1 MSFFEI
7 FQPGLAFLRQE
18 KDRQK
23 MLVSKPT
30 YGGGAPLGIDLD
42 GGVAKIRIK
51 AKPPAEPD
59 EADGATAVVDPEP
72 RAEAADPD
80 SDSKRD

>member
-1 MSFFEI
+1 MSFFDI
-7 FQPGLAFLRQE
+7 FQPGLALLRQE
-18 KDRQK
+18 RDRQK

-51 AKPPAEPD
+51 AKPPAEPVEPD
-59 EADGATAVVDPEP
+59 EATAAEEP
-72 RAEAADPD
+72 GPAAKSADPD
-80 SDSKRD
+80 PKAG

>member
-1 MSFFEI
+1 
-7 FQPGLAFLRQE
+7 
-18 KDRQK
+18 

-51 AKPPAEPD
+51 AKPPVENAPD
-59 EADGATAVVDPEP
+59 EANVVVDPEP
-72 RAEAADPD
+72 QPDEADPD
-80 SDSKRD
+80 PKRN

>member
-1 MSFFEI
+1 
-7 FQPGLAFLRQE
+7 
-18 KDRQK
+18 

-51 AKPPAEPD
+51 AKSPAEPVAAD
-59 EADGATAVVDPEP
+59 EATAADPEP
-72 RAEAADPD
+72 TADAPD
-80 SDSKRD
+80 PEPKDD

>member
-1 MSFFEI
+1 
-7 FQPGLAFLRQE
+7 
-18 KDRQK
+18 

-51 AKPPAEPD
+51 AKPPSEPAEPD
-59 EADGATAVVDPEP
+59 ETTA
-72 RAEAADPD
+72 AADPD
-80 SDSKRD
+80 PAVQAPDPDPKQA